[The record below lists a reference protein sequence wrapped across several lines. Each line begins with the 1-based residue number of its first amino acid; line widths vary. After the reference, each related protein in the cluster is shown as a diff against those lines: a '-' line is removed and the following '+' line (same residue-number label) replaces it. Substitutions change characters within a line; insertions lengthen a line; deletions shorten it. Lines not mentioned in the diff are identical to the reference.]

1 MGADPALRP
10 ANALGIVASA
20 LGAALSPSAAHAGRR
35 VAVDIPAGQLGR
47 AVAMLGRQA
56 DEDIGT
62 ADSSLPL
69 RTTPAVRGRYTVRE
83 ALNRLLA
90 SSNAMAVRTGPRSWR
105 IARRPVG
112 PQRPLPPPRPP
123 FAMDMVAKDIVVTGS
138 KRGVRLRNYPGTAA
152 ILDLDLADRAATP
165 AGTDTIENRL
175 STVASTHFGSGRDKI
190 FVRGMADS
198 GFTGPSQ
205 ATTGQ
210 YLNDTRL
217 TYNAPDPN
225 LRLYDIA
232 RVEILEGPQ
241 GALYGAGSIGGVI
254 RVVTTRPQL
263 GQASARGSAGVA
275 ATAHG
280 DSSADIAGVVNLPL
294 VRDEAA
300 LRLVSYAM
308 RDGGYIDDPVGHRDN
323 VNGVKTTGV
332 RLGVR
337 VASGEWLVDLDGAWQ
352 GIRGADSQWT
362 KTAASPLERSGPP
375 LGYRSDYVLGDV
387 TVSRSWGDIDFV
399 STTSASHQY
408 LIERYDATD
417 GDTPPITA
425 RQINR
430 ITLLANETRL
440 SRRGADGAGWVAG
453 ASILHN
459 RSVLDRLTT
468 DSAGG
473 TTPHQFAVNAI
484 WEETLFG
491 EAAIPFGGSLLAT
504 LGARLTNAQ
513 SDGRATAYIETTTIP
528 IFGGVVSGR
537 GIQRK
542 FRVVPTVALS
552 GHTAEGVLLFARVQ
566 QGFRP
571 GGFGISNSQARHYE
585 GDRATTVEAGVR
597 VGDPSRPFEISAT
610 LAYTDWRNILAE
622 VVTLSGD
629 PITQNIGDG
638 RVGSFEARATWR
650 PLAGLSIDGG
660 LFANRSRLYR
670 PAVVSVVVKHNALP
684 NVARLGAQAGADYS
698 VPLGQDTMLSLSG
711 NARYFGGSRLGAGPM
726 LDAAQGDYFNSEF
739 LATVSRGSRAI
750 SLSVSNPFDA
760 KGNRFA
766 LGTPYQIYVAQMT
779 PLRPRTVR
787 LGVDFRL

>member
-1 MGADPALRP
+1 MLATALGVMAPAL
-10 ANALGIVASA
+10 
-20 LGAALSPSAAHAGRR
+20 AALSPSAAAADRP

-47 AVAMLGRQA
+47 ALAILARQA

-62 ADSSLPL
+62 ADTSLPL
-69 RTTPAVRGRYTVRE
+69 RPTPALRGRYTVRE
-83 ALNRLLA
+83 ALDRLLA
-90 SSNAMAVRTGPRSWR
+90 RSEAVAVRTGPRSWR
-105 IARRPVG
+105 VARRPAE
-112 PQRPLPPPRPP
+112 PKRPTPLPRQRLAPEP
-123 FAMDMVAKDIVVTGS
+123 AAEDVVVTGS
-138 KRGVRLRNYPGTAA
+138 KRGVRLSSYPGTVNV
-152 ILDLDLADRAATP
+152 LDIDLASRAGAP

-175 STVASTHFGSGRDKI
+175 STIASTHFGSGRDKI

-198 GFTGPSQ
+198 GFPGPSQ

-263 GQASARGSAGVA
+263 GQTLARGSAGLA
-275 ATAHG
+275 GTAHG
-280 DSSADIAGVVNLPL
+280 ASSSDIAGVVNLPL

-300 LRLVSYAM
+300 LRLVGYTM
-308 RDGGYIDDPVGHRDN
+308 RDGGYIHDPIGHRDN
-323 VNGVKTTGV
+323 VNEVRTTGF

-337 VASGEWLVDLDGAWQ
+337 VASGEWMVDLDGAWQ

-362 KTAASPLERSGPP
+362 EVAAGPLERSGPP
-375 LGYRSDYVLGDV
+375 LGYRSEYVLGDV
-387 TVSRSWGDIDFV
+387 TISRSWGDIDLV
-399 STTSASHQY
+399 STTSGSHQY
-408 LIERYDATD
+408 LIEHYDATD

-425 RQINR
+425 RQSNR

-440 SRRGADGAGWVAG
+440 SRRGADGAGWLVG
-453 ASILHN
+453 LSILHN

-491 EAAIPFGGSLLAT
+491 EAAIPVRGSLLAT

-513 SDGRATAYIETTTIP
+513 SDGRATAYIESTTIP
-528 IFGGVVSGR
+528 IFGGVISGR
-537 GIQRK
+537 GGQRK
-542 FRVVPTVALS
+542 FRMVPTAALS
-552 GHTAEGVLLFARVQ
+552 GRPIEGVLLFARVQ

-571 GGFGISNSQARHYE
+571 GGFGISNSHARRYD

-597 VGDPSRPFEISAT
+597 IGDRSRPFEVAAT
-610 LAYTDWRNILAE
+610 LSYTDWRNILAE

-629 PITQNIGDG
+629 PVTQNIGDG
-638 RVGSFEARATWR
+638 RVGSIEARATWR
-650 PLAGLSIDGG
+650 PLAGLSIDAGF
-660 LFANRSRLYR
+660 FANRSRLYR
-670 PAVVSVVVKHNALP
+670 PAVASVVVEHNALP
-684 NVARLGAQAGADYS
+684 NVARLGAQAGFDYS
-698 VPLGQDTMLSLSG
+698 MPLGDRTMLNMSG
-711 NARYFGGSRLGAGPM
+711 NARYFGGSHLGAGPI
-726 LDAAQGDYFNSEF
+726 LDAAQGDYFTSEI

-766 LGTPYQIYVAQMT
+766 LGTPYQIYDAQAT
-779 PLRPRTVR
+779 PLRPRIIR
-787 LGVDFRL
+787 LGVDFQL